1 MCEIMTICAA
11 VIFSAAY
18 LIQKKAGKNSKNTGF
33 ASLMFW
39 GAALMW
45 FCDCIF
51 SAAGGDSFFDI
62 SAEDTMLG
70 AIIIAAGLGIFA
82 LRELFSKLAKN

>member
-11 VIFSAAY
+11 SIFTAIY
-18 LIQKKAGKNSKNTGF
+18 FFQKKNGKNCRNTGF

-82 LRELFSKLAKN
+82 LRELLSKLAKN